1 MKKYLSIVLL
11 LIIFGV
17 FSEYAYSEPPFIWGI
32 VKWSTGSPAAGLEVK
47 LVRNGVV
54 AARAYTN
61 QAGRYAFF
69 GIADQPSEYF
79 VMVYYQDRKL
89 TENKLPPLSIG
100 SQAPDMTV
108 QQ

>member
-11 LIIFGV
+11 LMIV
-17 FSEYAYSEPPFIWGI
+17 FSKYAYGDPPFIWGI
-32 VKWSTGSPAAGLEVK
+32 VKWSTGSPATGLEVK

-54 AARAYTN
+54 AATAYTN

-79 VMVYYQDRKL
+79 VMVYYQDKKL

>member
-11 LIIFGV
+11 LILFGV
-17 FSEYAYSEPPFIWGI
+17 FLKYAYGDPPFVWGI
-32 VKWSTGSPAAGLEVK
+32 VKWSTGSPAIGLEVK

-69 GIADQPSEYF
+69 GIAGQPSDYL
-79 VMVYYQDRKL
+79 VMVYYQDRVL
-89 TENKLPPLSIG
+89 AESKLPALTIG